1 MSAKIKAGYL
11 DLVVL
16 KHSAAVNYYTSINL
30 TKLDVLDTFSSIRVA
45 VAYCTANGEKLTS
58 FPADLSLLEKC
69 TVEYIDFPG
78 WQNSTKGARAWSDL
92 PSQAQ
97 RYVEFIEASLGIKVG
112 YIGTGPNRED
122 MIIRE

>member
-16 KHSAAVNYYTSINL
+16 RHSAAVNYYTSINL

-58 FPADLSLLEKC
+58 FPADLSLLDQY
-69 TVEYIDFPG
+69 TVEYADFPG
-78 WQNSTKGARAWSDL
+78 WQSSTKGVRSWSDL
-92 PSQAQ
+92 PLQAQ
-97 RYVEFIEASLGIKVG
+97 RYVEYIEMSLGIKIG

-122 MIIRE
+122 MIIRD